1 MAEPPFSLDRP
12 ILILGGGINGAAAAR
27 ELTLNGQSVLLVDQA
42 DLAFGATAYSSRLI
56 HGGLR
61 YLEYGEFSL
70 VKESLAERTRLL
82 QLAPDFVRPLRLFIP
97 VKNQLGGLWQSATK
111 FLGMGGGGK
120 PEPRGLALVRTGL
133 WMYDM
138 YAQDKTLP
146 LRSIHSLGEPGVP
159 PVSPSAGAWLAA
171 YSDAQIAFPE
181 RFVVA
186 LLRDAQKAAEENGCT
201 LQVLT
206 YHRARLENDIVHI
219 TKAGD
224 ETDAEPV
231 LSFQPSAIINATG
244 AWVDETLQKLP
255 LPSRRLMG
263 GTKGSHFFTRHPQ
276 LKEMLGGTG
285 IYTEAADGRPVFLLP
300 LAEGTLVGT
309 TDLPFSGDPATA
321 VATDEELD
329 YLVNVVTGIFPAASL
344 TRGEIAWHYS
354 GVRPLPHVDAKTTAA
369 ITRRHQLVWNE
380 SSPIPLLSLVGGK
393 LTTCRSLAEE
403 TATAVMVRLGES
415 ARDVRNSRA
424 RVIPGGVLE
433 KERQRD
439 GESGRWEE
447 VIRRI
452 IREEWVTTLGD
463 LVERRLML
471 LYDPQLDRLMLE
483 GLAGMLHEEG
493 KLAENDRDQAVDKC
507 VSRLKSH
514 FGHSTIRR

>member
-1 MAEPPFSLDRP
+1 MPDVFFSLDRP

-27 ELTLNGQSVLLVDQA
+27 ELTLNGYSVLLVDQA

-61 YLEYGEFSL
+61 YLEYGEFGL

-82 QLAPDFVRPLRLFIP
+82 QLAPDYVRPLRLFIP

-111 FLGMGGGGK
+111 FLGLGGGGK

-133 WMYDM
+133 WMYDT

-146 LRSIHSLGEPGVP
+146 LRSTHKLGEPGVP
-159 PVSPSAGAWLAA
+159 PVDENAGSRLAA
-171 YSDAQIAFPE
+171 YSDAQIPFPE

-186 LLRDAQKAAEENGCT
+186 LLRDAQKAADENGCK
-201 LQVLT
+201 LRVMT
-206 YHRARLENDIVHI
+206 YHRAWLEGEIAHVAPI
-219 TKAGD
+219 KASH
-224 ETDAEPV
+224 ENACPV

-244 AWVDETLQKLP
+244 AWVDQTLQKLP
-255 LPSRRLMG
+255 VPSRRLMG
-263 GTKGSHFFTRHPQ
+263 GTKGSHFFTWHPQ
-276 LKEMLGGTG
+276 LKEMLGGNG

-309 TDLPFSGDPATA
+309 TDLPFSGDPVSA
-321 VATDEELD
+321 VASEEELD
-329 YLVNVVTGIFPAASL
+329 YLVNVVGSIFPAAGV
-344 TRGEIAWHYS
+344 TRQDIAWHYS
-354 GVRPLPHVDAKTTAA
+354 GVRPLPHVDAKTPAA
-369 ITRRHQLVWNE
+369 ITRRHQLVWNDV
-380 SSPIPLLSLVGGK
+380 SPIPLVSLVGGK

-403 TATAVMVRLGES
+403 TATAVLVRLGES
-415 ARDVRNSRA
+415 AGDVRNSRA

-433 KERQRD
+433 KEKQSD
-439 GESGRWEE
+439 GETRRWEE
-447 VIRRI
+447 AIRRI
-452 IREEWVTTLGD
+452 IREEWATTLGD

-483 GLAGMLHEEG
+483 GLARMLKQEG
-493 KLAENDRDQAVDKC
+493 KLAEGEIESSIESCA
-507 VSRLKSH
+507 SRLRTH
-514 FGHSTIRR
+514 FGLIL

>member
-1 MAEPPFSLDRP
+1 MPEVPFSLDRP

-27 ELTLNGQSVLLVDQA
+27 ELTLNGYSVLLVDQA
-42 DLAFGATAYSSRLI
+42 DVASGATAYSSRLI

-97 VKNQLGGLWQSATK
+97 VKSQLGGLWQSATK

-120 PEPRGLALVRTGL
+120 PEPRGLTLVRTGL
-133 WMYDM
+133 WMYDT

-146 LRSIHSLGEPGVP
+146 LRSIHKLGEAGVP
-159 PVSPSAGAWLAA
+159 PVDASAGSWLAA
-171 YSDAQIAFPE
+171 YSDAQIPFPE

-201 LQVLT
+201 LRVMT
-206 YHRARLENDIVHI
+206 YHRAWLEKDIVHV
-219 TKAGD
+219 APG
-224 ETDAEPV
+224 TDNANQPPA
-231 LSFQPSAIINATG
+231 LSIQPSAIINATG

-255 LPSRRLMG
+255 VPSRRLMG
-263 GTKGSHFFTRHPQ
+263 GTKGSHFFTWHPQ
-276 LKEMLGGTG
+276 LKEMLGGNG

-329 YLVNVVTGIFPAASL
+329 YLVNVVNGIFPAAGL
-344 TRGEIAWHYS
+344 TRQDIAWHYS
-354 GVRPLPHVDAKTTAA
+354 GVRPLPYVDAKTTAA

-380 SSPIPLLSLVGGK
+380 DSPLPLVSLVGGK

-403 TATAVMVRLGES
+403 TATAVLGRLGEG
-415 ARDVRNSRA
+415 AGDIRNSRA

-433 KERQRD
+433 KEGQRE
-439 GESGRWEE
+439 GEAERWEE
-447 VIRRI
+447 AVRRI

-471 LYDPQLDRLMLE
+471 LYDPQLDRRMLE
-483 GLAGMLHEEG
+483 GLAAMLQEEG
-493 KLAENDRDQAVDKC
+493 KLAQEEVVPAVDEC
-507 VSRLKSH
+507 VSRLRSH
-514 FGHSTIRR
+514 FGLRI

>member
-1 MAEPPFSLDRP
+1 MLDPPLSLDRP

-27 ELTLNGQSVLLVDQA
+27 ELTLNGYSVLLVDQA

-97 VKNQLGGLWQSATK
+97 VKSQFGGLWQSATK
-111 FLGMGGGGK
+111 FLGIGGGGK
-120 PEPRGLALVRTGL
+120 PEPRGLALVRMGL
-133 WMYDM
+133 WMYDT

-146 LRSIHSLGEPGVP
+146 LRSTHKLGEPGVP
-159 PVSPSAGAWLAA
+159 PVDASAAAWIAA
-171 YSDAQIAFPE
+171 YSDAQIPFPE
-181 RFVVA
+181 RFVIA

-201 LQVLT
+201 LRVMT
-206 YHRARLENDIVHI
+206 YHRARLDSDLVHI
-219 TKAGD
+219 EPVTQV
-224 ETDAEPV
+224 TNAEPV
-231 LSFQPSAIINATG
+231 LSFQPAAIINATG

-263 GTKGSHFFTRHPQ
+263 GTKGSHFFTWQPQ
-276 LKEMLGGTG
+276 LKEMLGGNG
-285 IYTEAADGRPVFLLP
+285 IYAEAADGRPVFLLP

-309 TDLPFSGDPATA
+309 TDLPFDGDPATA

-329 YLVNVVTGIFPAASL
+329 YLVAVVGSIFPAAGI
-344 TRGEIAWHYS
+344 TRGDIAWYYS
-354 GVRPLPHVDAKTTAA
+354 GVRPLPHVDAKSTAA

-380 SSPIPLLSLVGGK
+380 ASPIPLVSLVGGK

-403 TATAVMVRLGES
+403 TATAVLVRLGES
-415 ARDVRNSRA
+415 AADIRNSRA

-433 KERQRD
+433 KERQRE
-439 GESGRWEE
+439 GEMARWEE
-447 VIRRI
+447 AVRRM

-471 LYDPQLDRLMLE
+471 LYDPALDRKLLE
-483 GLAGMLHEEG
+483 GLATLLCDEG
-493 KLAENDRDQAVDKC
+493 KLTAEAVRSSVDDC
-507 VSRLKSH
+507 VARLRNH
-514 FGHSTIRR
+514 FGCRI

>member
-1 MAEPPFSLDRP
+1 MAEPPLSLDRP

-27 ELTLNGQSVLLVDQA
+27 ELTLNGFSVLLVDQA
-42 DLAFGATAYSSRLI
+42 DLACGATAYSSRLI

-61 YLEYGEFSL
+61 YLEFGEFSL

-97 VKNQLGGLWQSATK
+97 VKSQFGGLWQSATK
-111 FLGMGGGGK
+111 FLGMGSGK

-133 WMYDM
+133 WMYDT

-146 LRSIHSLGEPGVP
+146 LRSTHKLGEAGVP
-159 PVSPSAGAWLAA
+159 PVDASAAAWLVA
-171 YSDAQIAFPE
+171 YSDAQIPFPE

-186 LLRDAQKAAEENGCT
+186 LLSDAYKAAEENGCT
-201 LQVLT
+201 LRVMT
-206 YHRARLENDIVHI
+206 YHRAWLERDMVHVGPI
-219 TKAGD
+219 NNNIENAQ
-224 ETDAEPV
+224 PV

-244 AWVDETLQKLP
+244 AWVDETLQKLSV
-255 LPSRRLMG
+255 PSRRLMG
-263 GTKGSHFFTRHPQ
+263 GTKGSHFFTWQPQ
-276 LKEMLGGTG
+276 LREMVGGNG
-285 IYTEAADGRPVFLLP
+285 VYTEAADGRPVFLMP

-329 YLVNVVTGIFPAASL
+329 YLVAVVGSIFPAAGI
-344 TRGEIAWHYS
+344 TRGDIAWHYS
-354 GVRPLPHVDAKTTAA
+354 GVRPLPHVDAKSTAA
-369 ITRRHQLVWNE
+369 ITRRHQLVWNDA
-380 SSPIPLLSLVGGK
+380 SPIPLVSLVGGK

-403 TATAVMVRLGES
+403 TTAAVLVRLGEN
-415 ARDVRNSRA
+415 AGDIRNSRA

-433 KERQRD
+433 KERQRE
-439 GESGRWEE
+439 GETGRWGEA
-447 VIRRI
+447 IRRI

-483 GLAGMLHEEG
+483 GLARMLVEEG
-493 KLAENDRDQAVDKC
+493 KLPEDGIESAVDTC
-507 VSRLKSH
+507 ATRLRTH
-514 FGHSTIRR
+514 FGRTM

>member
-1 MAEPPFSLDRP
+1 MPEAPFSLDRP

-27 ELTLNGQSVLLVDQA
+27 ELTLNGYSVLLVDQA

-82 QLAPDFVRPLRLFIP
+82 HLAPDFVRPLRLFIP
-97 VKNQLGGLWQSATK
+97 VKSQFGGLWQSATK
-111 FLGMGGGGK
+111 FLGLGGGGK

-133 WMYDM
+133 WMYDT

-146 LRSIHSLGEPGVP
+146 LRSVHSLGEPGVP
-159 PVSPSAGAWLAA
+159 PVTPSAASYLAA
-171 YSDAQIAFPE
+171 YSDAQIPFPE

-186 LLRDAQKAAEENGCT
+186 LLRDAQKAAEENGCS
-201 LQVLT
+201 LKVMT
-206 YHRARLENDIVHI
+206 YHRAWLDNDLVHI
-219 TKAGD
+219 A
-224 ETDAEPV
+224 PV
-231 LSFQPSAIINATG
+231 TQVSNADPILSFQPSAIINATG
-244 AWVDETLQKLP
+244 AWVDQTLQKLP

-263 GTKGSHFFTRHPQ
+263 GTKGSHFFTLQPQ
-276 LKEMLGGTG
+276 LKEMLGGNG
-285 IYTEAADGRPVFLLP
+285 IYAEAADGRPVFLLP
-300 LAEGTLVGT
+300 LAEGSLVGT

-329 YLVNVVTGIFPAASL
+329 YLVSVVGSIFPAAGIM
-344 TRGEIAWHYS
+344 RNDIAWHYS
-354 GVRPLPHVDAKTTAA
+354 GVRPLPHADAKSTAA

-380 SSPIPLLSLVGGK
+380 ASPIPLVSLVGGK

-403 TATAVMVRLGES
+403 TAAAVLVRLGES
-415 ARDVRNSRA
+415 AADIRNSRA

-433 KERQRD
+433 KERQRE
-439 GESGRWEE
+439 GEMARWEE
-447 VIRRI
+447 AIRRI
-452 IREEWVTTLGD
+452 IREEWVTKLGD

-471 LYDPQLDRLMLE
+471 LYDPALDRKLLE
-483 GLAGMLHEEG
+483 GLATLLCDEG
-493 KLAENDRDQAVDKC
+493 KQAAAAVDASVDDC
-507 VSRLKSH
+507 VARLRNH
-514 FGHSTIRR
+514 FGCRL

>member
-1 MAEPPFSLDRP
+1 MVFMPDAPFSLDRP

-27 ELTLNGQSVLLVDQA
+27 ELTLNGYSVLLVDQA
-42 DLAFGATAYSSRLI
+42 DLASGATAYSSRLI

-111 FLGMGGGGK
+111 FLGIGGGGK
-120 PEPRGLALVRTGL
+120 PESRGLALVRTGL
-133 WMYDM
+133 WMYDT

-146 LRSIHSLGEPGVP
+146 LRSTHKLGEDGVP
-159 PVSPSAGAWLAA
+159 PVDAGAAAWLAA
-171 YSDAQIAFPE
+171 YSDAQIPFPE

-186 LLRDAQKAAEENGCT
+186 LLRDAQKAADENGCT
-201 LQVLT
+201 LRVLT
-206 YHRARLENDIVHI
+206 YHRARLENDIVHVGP
-219 TKAGD
+219 TSENGQ
-224 ETDAEPV
+224 PV

-255 LPSRRLMG
+255 VSSRRLMG
-263 GTKGSHFFTRHPQ
+263 GTKGSHFFTWHPQ
-276 LKEMLGGTG
+276 LREMLSASG

-309 TDLPFSGDPATA
+309 TDLSFSGDPATA
-321 VATDEELD
+321 VATAEELD
-329 YLVNVVTGIFPAASL
+329 YLLAEVGDIFPAAGV
-344 TRGEIAWHYS
+344 TRADIAWHYS
-354 GVRPLPHVDAKTTAA
+354 GVRPLPHVDAKSTAA

-380 SSPIPLLSLVGGK
+380 ASPIPLVSLVGGK

-403 TATAVMVRLGES
+403 TATAVLVRLGES
-415 ARDVRNSRA
+415 AADVRNSRA

-433 KERQRD
+433 KERQGG
-439 GESGRWEE
+439 GEAARWGEA
-447 VIRRI
+447 VRRI

-463 LVERRLML
+463 LVERRLLL

-483 GLAGMLHEEG
+483 GLARMLQEEG
-493 KLAENDRDQAVDKC
+493 KLAEGNIDSTVDVC
-507 VSRLKSH
+507 VIRLRTH
-514 FGHSTIRR
+514 FGLKI

>member
-1 MAEPPFSLDRP
+1 MPEPPFSLDRP

-27 ELTLNGQSVLLVDQA
+27 ELTLNSQSVLLVDQA
-42 DLAFGATAYSSRLI
+42 DLAYGATAYSSRLI

-61 YLEYGEFSL
+61 YLEYGEFGL

-82 QLAPDFVRPLRLFIP
+82 SLAPEFVRPLRLFIP
-97 VKNQLGGLWQSATK
+97 VKSQFGGLWQSATK
-111 FLGMGGGGK
+111 FLGIGGGSK

-133 WMYDM
+133 WMYDT
-138 YAQDKTLP
+138 YARDKTLP
-146 LRSIHSLGEPGVP
+146 LRSTHKLGEAGVP
-159 PVSPSAGAWLAA
+159 PVDASAAAWLAA
-171 YSDAQIAFPE
+171 YSDAQIPFPE

-201 LQVLT
+201 LRVLT
-206 YHRARLENDIVHI
+206 YTRARLENDVVHI
-219 TKAGD
+219 LPVTGAD
-224 ETDAEPV
+224 ENAQPV

-263 GTKGSHFFTRHPQ
+263 GTKGSHFFTWQPQ
-276 LKEMLGGTG
+276 LKEMLGGNG
-285 IYTEAADGRPVFLLP
+285 IYAEAADGRPVFLLP
-300 LAEGTLVGT
+300 LAEGSLVGT

-329 YLVNVVTGIFPAASL
+329 YLVAVVGSIFPAAGI
-344 TRGEIAWHYS
+344 TRGDIAWHYC

-380 SSPIPLLSLVGGK
+380 ASPIPLVSLVGGK

-403 TATAVMVRLGES
+403 TATSVLVRLGES
-415 ARDVRNSRA
+415 AADVRNSRA

-433 KERQRD
+433 KERQRE
-439 GESGRWEE
+439 GEPARWEE
-447 VIRRI
+447 AVRRI
-452 IREEWVTTLGD
+452 IREEWVTKLGD

-471 LYDPQLDRLMLE
+471 LYDPALDRKLLE
-483 GLAGMLHEEG
+483 GLAALLCDEE
-493 KLAENDRDQAVDKC
+493 KLAAAEVGASVDEC
-507 VSRLKSH
+507 VARLRTH
-514 FGHSTIRR
+514 FGCRI